1 MTDLKKIKLEDLR
14 CVSEN
19 IDLDYY
25 IEFRESVRSRMDEPE
40 WLGEIPK
47 EGLESMLS
55 IGGKI
60 WMYYLND
67 VPVCTWMFIP
77 AGEDAK
83 EDLEMEGI
91 DYNLMGDIG
100 PVFVNFDY
108 LGNGLMYQMLI
119 KFDEYLKS
127 IGFHKTK
134 SKYFKTIV
142 SELLKIGY
150 IPNDRD
156 FLEKLPGVGRK
167 TASVVLGQLYDEPS
181 FAVDTHV
188 YRTSKRLGITKDKDD
203 VLKTEIKL
211 KKYFDKET
219 WNRVNSQLVL
229 FGRYYCTSKN
239 PKCDT
244 CNLKCICKN
253 KRK

>member
-1 MTDLKKIKLEDLR
+1 MNRDLIIKELDLLFSDPRCELEYTR
-14 CVSEN
+14 
-19 IDLDYY
+19 DY
-25 IEFRESVRSRMDEPE
+25 ELLLSV
-40 WLGEIPK
+40 
-47 EGLESMLS
+47 MLS
-55 IGGKI
+55 AQTTDKRVNIVTRELYNK
-60 WMYYLND
+60 YDTLEKLNSLS
-67 VPVCTWMFIP
+67 
-77 AGEDAK
+77 ES
-83 EDLEMEGI
+83 EL
-91 DYNLMGDIG
+91 N
-100 PVFVNFDY
+100 
-108 LGNGLMYQMLI
+108 
-119 KFDEYLKS
+119 EYLKS

-150 IPNDRD
+150 VPNDRD

-211 KKYFDKET
+211 KKYFEKET